1 MSALDVSDPSLAQAF
16 KEVSEVK
23 ADKNWLLYTVEGS
36 KLTLDGVGSGG
47 LSELS
52 AKFQSNKIHF
62 GVLKVVGKDV
72 RKNVES
78 LRNKL
83 VFFTYIGSEVSAVTR
98 ARVSVQRPFV
108 EKIVNSYAI
117 RLDIDSDLKTFERT
131 QIAKELLRCGGAH
144 MPTHYVFG
152 PGDEVSV
159 EELSK

>member
-1 MSALDVSDPSLAQAF
+1 MSALDASDPALATAF

-23 ADKNWLLYTVEGS
+23 SDKNWLLYTVEGT

-47 LSELS
+47 HSEL
-52 AKFQSNKIHF
+52 AGKFSSKKVHF

-83 VFFTYIGSEVSAVTR
+83 VFFTYIGSEVGAVTK
-98 ARVSVQRPFV
+98 AKVSVQRPFV

-117 RLDIDSDLKTFERT
+117 RLDIGSDESSFDKVN
-131 QIAKELLRCGGAH
+131 IAKELLRCGGAH
-144 MPTHYVFG
+144 TPTHYVFG
-152 PGDEVSV
+152 PGDEISV
-159 EELSK
+159 EELK